1 MAFTKFLLYQIL
13 QVFAE
18 FYTDKHIIPSYVL
31 ENTKNIFKILQ
42 FFLYSKC
49 MNAKLLSKA
58 TNIPKMRQNSDKY
71 NVAF

>member
-1 MAFTKFLLYQIL
+1 MAFTKFLSYQIL

-18 FYTDKHIIPSYVL
+18 FYTDTHIIPSYVL
-31 ENTKNIFKILQ
+31 EKLKNIKNFAI
-42 FFLYSKC
+42 FLYSKC

>member
-1 MAFTKFLLYQIL
+1 MAFTKFLLYQIP

-18 FYTDKHIIPSYVL
+18 FYTDTHIIPSYVL

-49 MNAKLLSKA
+49 INEC
-58 TNIPKMRQNSDKY
+58 
-71 NVAF
+71 